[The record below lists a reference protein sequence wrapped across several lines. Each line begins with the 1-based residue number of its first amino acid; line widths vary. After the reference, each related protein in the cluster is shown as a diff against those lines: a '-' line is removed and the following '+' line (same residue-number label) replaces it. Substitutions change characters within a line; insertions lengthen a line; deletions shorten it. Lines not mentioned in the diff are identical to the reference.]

1 LARIAVLSAIPM
13 KTQTKLASILALSA
27 LFAPGLRAADSAPG
41 VSQPVESRLV
51 PAVPTY
57 RSLSEDR
64 SYKAWKVS
72 LAPMIAGFAVDAT
85 SSRGLRETNPVL
97 AGSDGQFGAKGAMI
111 KVGIGVA
118 LIGVEYLIVRKHP
131 SAGKFLWKL
140 NLGAAAVSGI
150 TAAHNYS
157 QH

>member
-1 LARIAVLSAIPM
+1 M
-13 KTQTKLASILALSA
+13 ETQTKLATILAVSA
-27 LFAPGLRAADSAPG
+27 LFVPCLRAADTAPG
-41 VSQPVESRLV
+41 LPAPTESKLI

-57 RSLSEDR
+57 RSMTEDR
-64 SYKAWKVS
+64 SYKAWKLS
-72 LAPMIAGFAVDAT
+72 LAPMIAGFAVDAA

-111 KVGIGVA
+111 KVGIAVA
-118 LIGVEYLIVRKHP
+118 LVSVEYLIVRKHP

-140 NLGAAAVSGI
+140 NIGAAAVSGV

-157 QH
+157 LR